1 MTLQW
6 EYQILADENK
16 VDTMTAESTTQEKP
30 TIEGALAK
38 MEEIYVN
45 AFTETILPFV
55 IDASRYSPAGHVTAK
70 ATASASGVNL
80 TVGFEFEQKHPDIFE
95 QAQRYIFIEIFNR
108 FVNDYNNR

>member
-45 AFTETILPFV
+45 AFTESILPFV
-55 IDASRYSPAGHVTAK
+55 TKASGYNPDGHVTAK
-70 ATASASGVNL
+70 ATASASGIEK
-80 TVGFEFEQKHPDIFE
+80 T
-95 QAQRYIFIEIFNR
+95 YIPQIPSIYR
-108 FVNDYNNR
+108 Q